1 MIGVMSRPIRSVTR
15 VILAAAGATVLSI
28 MAGCKTA
35 PTEPTPVTVQPELQ
49 LIDAQP
55 LALMEGCTVSGSL
68 FVEFTVL
75 TTGRTNDLK
84 LPPVPPCV
92 RAALTAWVGSFRYA
106 PPASDTRSAVEWML
120 VTARKRS

>member
-1 MIGVMSRPIRSVTR
+1 MIWLMRYLVP
-15 VILAAAGATVLSI
+15 LFAVLSV

-35 PTEPTPVTVQPELQ
+35 PTEPPPAAVQPGLE
-49 LIDAQP
+49 LIDAAP

-75 TTGRTNDLK
+75 TSGRTNDLK

-92 RAALTAWVGSFRYA
+92 RDALTAWVESFRYA
-106 PPASDTRSAVEWML
+106 PPPSDTRSAVEWML

>member
-1 MIGVMSRPIRSVTR
+1 
-15 VILAAAGATVLSI
+15 

-35 PTEPTPVTVQPELQ
+35 PTQSQPVTVQPALQ
-49 LIDAQP
+49 LIDAAP
-55 LALMEGCTVSGSL
+55 LALTEGCTVSGSL

-92 RAALTAWVGSFRYA
+92 RSALTAWVDSFRYA
-106 PPASDTRSAVEWML
+106 PPGSDTRSAVEWML
-120 VTARKRS
+120 VSARKGS

>member
-1 MIGVMSRPIRSVTR
+1 MIRPMAGRIPSLARLSVA
-15 VILAAAGATVLSI
+15 LLGATLLSI

-35 PTEPTPVTVQPELQ
+35 PTEPEPVTAQPALQ
-49 LIDAQP
+49 LIDAAP
-55 LALMEGCTVSGSL
+55 LALTEGCTVSGSL

-75 TTGRTNDLK
+75 TSGRTNDLK

-92 RAALTAWVGSFRYA
+92 RDALTAWVGSFRYA